1 GTAEAP
7 IIFTS
12 VLDGIE
18 PGQTKGTLS
27 SSDVGLWGGV
37 IVLGKAPISVNGDV
51 QTAQI
56 EGIPATESYGQYG
69 GSDAADNSGSLKYIS
84 IRHGGISIRA
94 DNEINGL
101 TLGGVASGTTVDHS
115 EVVANQDYRIEW
127 F

>member
-1 GTAEAP
+1 IIKGAEGQESLASALVVDQGAKLMAEGTAEAP

-69 GSDAADNSGSLKYIS
+69 GSAHQRDFRITK
-84 IRHGGISIRA
+84 
-94 DNEINGL
+94 IN
-101 TLGGVASGTTVDHS
+101 
-115 EVVANQDYRIEW
+115 
-127 F
+127 